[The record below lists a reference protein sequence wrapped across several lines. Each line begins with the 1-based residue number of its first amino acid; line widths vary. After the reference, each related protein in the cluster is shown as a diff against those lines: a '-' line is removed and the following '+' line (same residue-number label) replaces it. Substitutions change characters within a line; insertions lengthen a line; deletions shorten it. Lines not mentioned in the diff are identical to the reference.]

1 MGASEFQQSVYALF
15 IYCPPLTVTK
25 AAEGSSREAELSAH
39 VSATFTLP
47 MSTKKRAR
55 PSPAADSAQPEIDDA
70 ALRKALGDQKRA
82 KSKAPFADGACLG
95 ALTQTAAP
103 SIGVVTLFSALALNY
118 YIKNGPT
125 LSEVAQSCLDIKY
138 GYSTPPPLPNLSKS
152 SRAGT
157 SEARDWCRRAWLS
170 EVQGGPLPSGSEAEI
185 KKLYK
190 VEQQKQRRKKL
201 AAERVWPNILE
212 QTLPHAVP

>member
-1 MGASEFQQSVYALF
+1 
-15 IYCPPLTVTK
+15 
-25 AAEGSSREAELSAH
+25 
-39 VSATFTLP
+39 
-47 MSTKKRAR
+47 MSTKKRVR
-55 PSPAADSAQPEIDDA
+55 PSPAADSAQPDIDDA
-70 ALRKALGDQKRA
+70 ALRKALADKKRA
-82 KSKAPFADGACLG
+82 KSKAAFADGACLG

>member
-1 MGASEFQQSVYALF
+1 
-15 IYCPPLTVTK
+15 
-25 AAEGSSREAELSAH
+25 
-39 VSATFTLP
+39 
-47 MSTKKRAR
+47 MSTKKRLR
-55 PSPAADSAQPEIDDA
+55 PTSDSAEPEIDDA
-70 ALRKALGDQKRA
+70 ALRKAMGKKTPAR
-82 KSKAPFADGACLG
+82 SKAPFANGGCLG
-95 ALTQTAAP
+95 ALTQTTAP
-103 SIGVVTLFSALALNY
+103 SVGVVTLFSALALNY

>member
-1 MGASEFQQSVYALF
+1 MLAHAILLWRLRRDE
-15 IYCPPLTVTK
+15 
-25 AAEGSSREAELSAH
+25 REKLVLQE
-39 VSATFTLP
+39 
-47 MSTKKRAR
+47 
-55 PSPAADSAQPEIDDA
+55 
-70 ALRKALGDQKRA
+70 
-82 KSKAPFADGACLG
+82 G

-103 SIGVVTLFSALALNY
+103 SVGVVTLFSALALNY

-138 GYSTPPPLPNLSKS
+138 GYSTPPPLPNLSSS

-185 KKLYK
+185 KDLRNNGMYL
-190 VEQQKQRRKKL
+190 V
-201 AAERVWPNILE
+201 NC
-212 QTLPHAVP
+212 